1 MPWQEWICGVSDE
14 GVGILRVGRNLKYAP
29 YDEECP
35 GTFRHPGYYE
45 KFIYVCSNV
54 RHPVSSLYKLSIL
67 LKYEQSVNKV

>member
-45 KFIYVCSNV
+45 KIYLFV
-54 RHPVSSLYKLSIL
+54 
-67 LKYEQSVNKV
+67 

>member
-45 KFIYVCSNV
+45 KIYLCM
-54 RHPVSSLYKLSIL
+54 
-67 LKYEQSVNKV
+67 Q